1 METKCII
8 IKIYINI
15 IPQWKGGGAFQE
27 LYRVKCS
34 WSNRSENN
42 YLENVLNSP
51 KKNVFGVKSSQRK
64 LNISI

>member
-42 YLENVLNSP
+42 YLENVSNSP
-51 KKNVFGVKSSQRK
+51 KKND
-64 LNISI
+64 LE